1 MKALLL
7 SEGTRRD
14 IDSQVAKVLRGL
26 GNPEPPLDL
35 RLVRELLR
43 LDRGY
48 YSKTDASA
56 VRDTVSRMRVAGKQ
70 VIQRP
75 TLLLEAI
82 RKLSLRALYL
92 PDQRRILID
101 IDLPPLKHRWN
112 EAHEIGHSI
121 IPWHQGLMGDDDLTL
136 IQSCHEIIEAEAN
149 FTAGQ
154 LLFFGKRFHEEAC
167 SLTPGLAAIDRLTTV
182 FGNTKTSTLWRYVEL
197 AWPETPIVGVISC
210 HPHIARRGETF
221 DEAKPCRH
229 IIGSPAFAA
238 RFGSLTDT
246 LIFTEIARYCGAQ
259 RGGILGEDD
268 VILSDDHG
276 GNHIFHFETF
286 FNRYEALTLGVYL
299 RPQSPIIVVR

>member
-26 GNPEPPLDL
+26 GDPEPPLDL

-48 YSKTDASA
+48 YSSTDVSA
-56 VRDTVSRMRVAGKQ
+56 VRDTVSRIKVAGKQ

-75 TLLLEAI
+75 TLLFEAI

-101 IDLPPLKHRWN
+101 LDLPQLKHRWN
-112 EAHEIGHSI
+112 EAHEVGHSI

-136 IQSCHEIIEAEAN
+136 VQSCHETVEAEAN
-149 FTAGQ
+149 FAAGQ
-154 LLFFGKRFHEEAC
+154 LLFFGDRFCEEAC
-167 SLTPGLAAIDRLTTV
+167 SLVPGIAAVDRLTKL
-182 FGNTKTSTLWRYVEL
+182 FGNTKTSTFWRYVER
-197 AWPETPIVGVISC
+197 AWPETPVVGVISC
-210 HPHIARRGETF
+210 HPHVARRAENF
-221 DEAKPCRH
+221 DEANPCKH
-229 IIGSPAFAA
+229 IIQSQAFAA
-238 RFGSLTDT
+238 RFGALKDT
-246 LIFTEIARYCGAQ
+246 VIFAEIARYCGPQ

-268 VILSDDHG
+268 VVLSDDHG
-276 GNHIFHFETF
+276 SNHIFHFETF
-286 FNRYEALTLGVYL
+286 FNRYEALSLGIYL
-299 RPQSPIIVVR
+299 RPHSPIIVVR